1 VRVDESE
8 GNLVMS
14 RAIFPV
20 WTRLRIDK
28 GLQDAMREIADKKV
42 VRVSSLIRQVLR
54 DYARD
59 ELGREI
65 PGGGEVSRG
74 RA

>member
-1 VRVDESE
+1 
-8 GNLVMS
+8 MS

-20 WTRLRIDK
+20 WTRLRVDK
-28 GLQDAMREIADKKV
+28 GLQDAMKEIADRKV

-54 DYARD
+54 DYARE

-65 PGGGEVSRG
+65 PGGGEMSRG
-74 RA
+74 RP